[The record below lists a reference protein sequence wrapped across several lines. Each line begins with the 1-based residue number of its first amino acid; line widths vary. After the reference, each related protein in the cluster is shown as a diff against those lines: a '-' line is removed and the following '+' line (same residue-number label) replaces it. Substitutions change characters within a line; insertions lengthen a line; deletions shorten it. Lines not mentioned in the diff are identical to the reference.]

1 MKVYCK
7 RTLFKKNN
15 NFYPVNGKEYGDDYV
30 EWACGKIYE
39 CHEPKDYEKPATY
52 LIIESEV
59 EKTWSPISEKNFNK
73 HFETLEDYRN
83 NKIKQILK

>member
-7 RTLFKKNN
+7 RTCFEKNKN
-15 NFYPVNGKEYGDDYV
+15 AYPINGKEYGQDYV
-30 EWACGKIYE
+30 KWACGRIYE
-39 CHEPKDYEKPATY
+39 CHEPKDYEKPTTY